1 MSQIDSDP
9 LRAGMSATDLH
20 NAQASALMIPVK
32 AVLKTDWLHGA
43 QMEGFKPCPFCG
55 ELPFIKVDPKAAG
68 GFWTDGKPPIES
80 VWVWLICK
88 HWGGDISY
96 QTNRSCYYIDDRQYP
111 WKRIDTR
118 TVEEAS
124 REALEDV
131 RKHWN
136 ERKGVHTT
144 P

>member
-1 MSQIDSDP
+1 M
-9 LRAGMSATDLH
+9 
-20 NAQASALMIPVK
+20 
-32 AVLKTDWLHGA
+32 
-43 QMEGFKPCPFCG
+43 
-55 ELPFIKVDPKAAG
+55 
-68 GFWTDGKPPIES
+68 
-80 VWVWLICK
+80 WVWLTCK
-88 HWGGDISY
+88 HWGGEIRY

-111 WKRIDTR
+111 WKWIDTR

-136 ERKGVHTT
+136 ERKGAPST